1 MDQRLDTGHSALT
14 SVRKFMRKNSNGF
27 PIRGSALLWGIP
39 VVFVAFFFFLPL
51 GRILWIAFQAA
62 LSSTTISFKLNQITG
77 PLWFTSWQAALS
89 TLLTLLVG
97 LPAAYLFSHYQ
108 FRGKALLKLPFI
120 LPTVVAAAG
129 FNALLGPRGL
139 LNLGLM
145 QLFHL
150 SDAPITFMN
159 TLAAILLVH
168 VFYNTTIIIRVVGS
182 AWSQLDSRW
191 EHSAWVLGATKW
203 QTLRE
208 VTLPLLRPSL
218 LAATLLVFLFDF
230 TSFGVILLVGGPH
243 FTSLEVAI
251 YQQVYSMLN
260 LPLAGLLS
268 VVQLACTFA
277 VTLIYSRV
285 NGSRNVPLMPHLE
298 GEDLR
303 KASSKSEKLLL
314 GTMSTL
320 LVLLLTLPMLAMT
333 VRSFLRLGADR
344 GGGNS
349 THLGFT
355 LQYYQQLFINSN
367 QSIFYVPPAQAAINS
382 LEYAFVTVILA
393 VFLGLLATYAITR
406 SPQQA
411 HWLNTLIT
419 LPLGASAVTLGLG
432 FLVTFTRPPVDPQ
445 SFPLLIPI
453 AHTLVAMPF
462 VVRTVQPALAS
473 IPDSLRNAAAVLG
486 ASRWQVWREVELP
499 IIGRA
504 ALVGA
509 IFSFTISLGEFG
521 ATSFL
526 ARPDRPTLPI
536 AIARYLSLPGD
547 LNYGQALAMS
557 TLLMLLCALSI
568 FLLERIHLPGTNEI

>member
-1 MDQRLDTGHSALT
+1 MPEELT
-14 SVRKFMRKNSNGF
+14 QRKNRSGF
-27 PIRGSALLWGIP
+27 PMRGTVLLWGIP
-39 VVFVAFFFFLPL
+39 LVFVALFFFLPL
-51 GRILWIAFQAA
+51 GRILWTALQTA
-62 LSSTTISFKLNQITG
+62 LSSTTVSFKLNQLNG
-77 PLWFTSWQAALS
+77 PLWFTTWQAALS
-89 TLLTLLVG
+89 TLLTLVLG
-97 LPAAYLFSHYQ
+97 LPAAYLFSHYR
-108 FRGKALLKLPFI
+108 FRGKALLKVLTTVPFI

-150 SDAPITFMN
+150 NEAPIPFMN
-159 TLAAILLVH
+159 TLAAILVVH

-182 AWSQLDSRW
+182 AWSQLDPRW
-191 EHSAWVLGATKW
+191 EHSARVLGATQS

-208 VTLPLLRPSL
+208 VTLPLLKPSL

-230 TSFGVILLVGGPH
+230 TSFGVILLVGGPK

-268 VVQLACTFA
+268 VIQLACTFL
-277 VTLIYSRV
+277 VTLVYSHF
-285 NGSRNVPLMPHLE
+285 NGRRNIPLMPHLE
-298 GEDLR
+298 SEELR
-303 KASSKSEKLLL
+303 QPGSAVEKWLL
-314 GTMSTL
+314 GSLSTL
-320 LVLLLTLPMLAMT
+320 LVLLLTLPMLAM
-333 VRSFLRLGADR
+333 VIRSFLRLEADR

-349 THLGFT
+349 SHLGLT
-355 LQYYQQLFINSN
+355 LQYYQQLFVNSN
-367 QSIFYVPPAQAAINS
+367 QSIFYVPPAQAALNS
-382 LEYAFVTVILA
+382 LEYALITVLLA
-393 VFLGLLATYAITR
+393 VTLGLLATYAITR
-406 SPQQA
+406 SPRQGA
-411 HWLNTLIT
+411 WLNTVIT

-432 FLVTFTRPPVDPQ
+432 FLVTFTRPPFDPQ

-462 VVRTVQPALAS
+462 VVRTVQPVLAS
-473 IPDSLRNAAAVLG
+473 IPDSLRNAAGVLG
-486 ASRWQVWREVELP
+486 ASRWQVWREVEFPL
-499 IIGRA
+499 IGRA

>member
-1 MDQRLDTGHSALT
+1 
-14 SVRKFMRKNSNGF
+14 
-27 PIRGSALLWGIP
+27 
-39 VVFVAFFFFLPL
+39 
-51 GRILWIAFQAA
+51 
-62 LSSTTISFKLNQITG
+62 
-77 PLWFTSWQAALS
+77 
-89 TLLTLLVG
+89 
-97 LPAAYLFSHYQ
+97 
-108 FRGKALLKLPFI
+108 
-120 LPTVVAAAG
+120 
-129 FNALLGPRGL
+129 
-139 LNLGLM
+139 
-145 QLFHL
+145 
-150 SDAPITFMN
+150 
-159 TLAAILLVH
+159 
-168 VFYNTTIIIRVVGS
+168 
-182 AWSQLDSRW
+182 
-191 EHSAWVLGATKW
+191 
-203 QTLRE
+203 
-208 VTLPLLRPSL
+208 
-218 LAATLLVFLFDF
+218 
-230 TSFGVILLVGGPH
+230 
-243 FTSLEVAI
+243 
-251 YQQVYSMLN
+251 
-260 LPLAGLLS
+260 
-268 VVQLACTFA
+268 
-277 VTLIYSRV
+277 
-285 NGSRNVPLMPHLE
+285 MPHLE

-432 FLVTFTRPPVDPQ
+432 FLVTFTRPPFDPQ